1 MRQGDSDR
9 GKTDMTDSLF
19 GADAQRGGKYHL
31 YIKIGILLL
40 LILGSLIPLSL
51 VRSLVL
57 ERKALSSSVEHEL
70 AATWGGAQRIVGPIL
85 VVPFEEDELRQV
97 PNPDRTAQAAYVDQ
111 LVTTRHLL
119 YLLPEELDIEGR
131 TTTSVRRRG
140 IYEVPLFTA
149 DMSFA
154 GRFDPPN
161 LTAIELAPEHRILW
175 DEAWVEAYVSDLSGS
190 LNPIALDWAGL
201 SIPFRVG
208 TEEISGSAQIVAP
221 IALESAEDLSDA
233 AFAFEIALNGSDSI
247 GVLPL
252 GRATR
257 MTLASDWPHPSF
269 FGGMLPASSTISP
282 KGFEA
287 NWQVSHFARQ
297 LPQQWRDNDV
307 KLDTL
312 ISRARVDGLAV
323 RMVESVDH
331 YLKAERSVKYGVLFI
346 VLVCGVLFAFEVMAG
361 GRVHVVQ
368 YGFVA
373 AAVCIFFLLLLS
385 LSEVLGFALAY
396 AVSAAMSLLLIA
408 PYAAKIGQSWRQGAT
423 AGALLA
429 GVYGYLYVTL
439 QSEDHALI
447 MGSLLLFAAL
457 AALMFATRNVD
468 WYALAPAAQR
478 QADSQVN
485 RSGQA

>member
-1 MRQGDSDR
+1 
-9 GKTDMTDSLF
+9 MTDSLF
-19 GADAQRGGKYHL
+19 GAEAQRGGKYHL
-31 YIKIGILLL
+31 YIKLGILLL
-40 LILGSLIPLSL
+40 LVLGSLIPLSM

-57 ERKALSSSVEHEL
+57 ERKALSSSVEQEL

-85 VVPFEEDELRQV
+85 VVPFEEDKLVQM
-97 PNPDRTAQAAYVDQ
+97 PNPDRAAFAAYVDN

-119 YLLPEELDIEGR
+119 YLLPEELDIAGQ
-131 TTTSVRRRG
+131 TTTSIRRRG

-149 DMSFA
+149 GMRFA
-154 GRFDPPN
+154 GRFGPPD
-161 LTAIELAPEHRILW
+161 LEAIEIAPERRLRW
-175 DEAWVEAYVSDLSGS
+175 EDAWVEAYISDLSGT
-190 LNPIALDWAGL
+190 LNPIVLNWDGR

-208 TEEISGSAQIVAP
+208 TEQVSGSTQIVAP
-221 IALESAEDLSDA
+221 LALQSADALSEA
-233 AFAFEIALNGSDSI
+233 GFSFEIALNGSDSL

-252 GRATR
+252 GRSTR
-257 MTLASDWPHPSF
+257 MALTSDWPHPSF
-269 FGGMLPASSTISP
+269 FGGMLPASSAIGP

-297 LPQQWRDNDV
+297 LPQQWRDNNV
-307 KLDTL
+307 KLAML
-312 ISRARVDGLAV
+312 INRAKTDGLAV

-331 YLKAERSVKYGVLFI
+331 YLKAERSVKYGVLFV

-361 GRVHVVQ
+361 SRVHVVQ

-385 LSEVLGFALAY
+385 LSEVLGFGLAY
-396 AVSAAMSLLLIA
+396 AVSTAMSLLLIA
-408 PYAAKIGQSWRQGAT
+408 PYAAKVGQSWRQGAT

-447 MGSLLLFAAL
+447 MGSLLLFVAL

-468 WYALAPAAQR
+468 WYAIAPAIQR

-485 RSGQA
+485 KSGQA

>member
-1 MRQGDSDR
+1 MRHGDSDR

-40 LILGSLIPLSL
+40 LILGSLVPLSL

-85 VVPFEEDELRQV
+85 VVPFEEDELVQM
-97 PNPDRTAQAAYVDQ
+97 PNPDRSALAAYVDN

-119 YLLPEELDIEGR
+119 YLLPEELDVDGR
-131 TTTSVRRRG
+131 TTTSIRRRG

-154 GRFDPPN
+154 GRFGLPD
-161 LTAIELAPEHRILW
+161 LEAIDIAPQRRFFW
-175 DEAWVEAYVSDLSGS
+175 KDAWVEAYISDLSGA
-190 LNPIALDWAGL
+190 LNPIVLNWDGR
-201 SIPFRVG
+201 SIPFRIG
-208 TEEISGSAQIVAP
+208 TEEIAGSAQIVAP
-221 IALESAEDLSDA
+221 LALEGVDDLSEA
-233 AFAFEIALNGSDSI
+233 TFAFEIELNGSDSI
-247 GVLPL
+247 GALPL

-257 MTLASDWPHPSF
+257 MALASDWPHPSF
-269 FGGMLPASSTISP
+269 FGGMLPASSTIGP
-282 KGFEA
+282 EGFEA

-331 YLKAERSVKYGVLFI
+331 YLKAERSVKYGVLFV

-396 AVSAAMSLLLIA
+396 ALSAAMSLLLIA
-408 PYAAKIGQSWRQGAT
+408 PYAAKVSRSWRQGAT

-447 MGSLLLFAAL
+447 MGSLLLFVAL

-478 QADSQVN
+478 QAESQVN